1 MFEEKIVTHKILPT
15 QKKIILIRR
24 LSKIYEYICGL
35 EKNSK
40 LILGF
45 FELFNFIIT
54 LNFSKYLKTSIKIHV
69 FTRKLVPLFNYGIIQ
84 KIWYVYPNPVCNGI

>member
-54 LNFSKYLKTSIKIHV
+54 LNFFEYFKNSIKIHV
-69 FTRKLVPLFNYGIIQ
+69 LRLIREFGYNNTKDLVCLA
-84 KIWYVYPNPVCNGI
+84 